1 MKATRT
7 ELDGVGKALGV
18 RPRALLTI
26 LAAALLLGGCAQTGA
41 NTAGG
46 SAPTS
51 GPMGTAP
58 TTNPAVTPTAPLP
71 PEPSNTGTQPPDQV
85 DASGCHRNLEL
96 TETASP
102 SYCVS
107 LGGTVTLTLHGP
119 ADQRWSPVRLGGTAL
134 SEVPV
139 SGVPPIGPSVTT
151 LYRAVRAG
159 TATLSSARPLCPP
172 ASPGSAGCLGMLAF
186 QVTIRVR

>member
-1 MKATRT
+1 MTTTRT
-7 ELDGVGKALGV
+7 ELGGVGKALGV

-51 GPMGTAP
+51 GPTGTAP
-58 TTNPAVTPTAPLP
+58 ATSPAVTPTAP
-71 PEPSNTGTQPPDQV
+71 PEPSNTGSQPPDQV
-85 DASGCHRNLEL
+85 DTSGCHRNLVL
-96 TETASP
+96 TETASR

-107 LGGTVTLTLHGP
+107 LGGTVTLTLHGT
-119 ADQRWSPVRLGGTAL
+119 ADQRWAAVKLGGTAL

-139 SGVPPIGPSVTT
+139 SGIPPIGPSVTT
-151 LYRAVRAG
+151 LYRAVQVG
-159 TATLSSARPLCPP
+159 SATLSSARPLCPP
-172 ASPGSAGCLGMLAF
+172 PSPGSAACLGMLAF